1 MRVARWPRPSRSAS
15 RKDAPHPRTMPS
27 WPVSNGGPPDG
38 HGRLQ
43 LIALVLL
50 RFEHR
55 PVFSR
60 SACASAFSTFNR
72 GTAGL
77 IASRETSGKR
87 PIADARAV
95 EAGKAYV
102 ALVQGACLPRH
113 SSRAI

>member
-15 RKDAPHPRTMPS
+15 RKDAPHPRTMHS

-55 PVFSR
+55 QVFSA
-60 SACASAFSTFNR
+60 SARASAFSNFNR

-95 EAGKAYV
+95 EAGKADV
-102 ALVQGACLPRH
+102 AIVQGAHLPGH
-113 SSRAI
+113 SSRAD